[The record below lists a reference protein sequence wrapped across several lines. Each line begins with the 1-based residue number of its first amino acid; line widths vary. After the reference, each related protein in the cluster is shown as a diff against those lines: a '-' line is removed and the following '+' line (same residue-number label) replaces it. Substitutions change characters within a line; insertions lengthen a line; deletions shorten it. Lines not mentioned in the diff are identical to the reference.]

1 HAHELGGIPA
11 PSLAISSTEHGPPS
25 GFGDITLVG
34 GAHLADPEYGVP
46 VFDADV
52 YSPRHPRAKY
62 EVDSKKYRTLED
74 EMSNHFKRVGSYT
87 SDLQDKLERY
97 GPRIAINE
105 RGVEPALK
113 LAYLNSKGID
123 VEDQMMD
130 APVKHPW
137 VA

>member
-1 HAHELGGIPA
+1 DALFKNAAEQMSEPEQPEQDGFAVVHNIHHKGLEHAHELGGIPA

-87 SDLQDKLERY
+87 
-97 GPRIAINE
+97 
-105 RGVEPALK
+105 
-113 LAYLNSKGID
+113 
-123 VEDQMMD
+123 
-130 APVKHPW
+130 
-137 VA
+137 